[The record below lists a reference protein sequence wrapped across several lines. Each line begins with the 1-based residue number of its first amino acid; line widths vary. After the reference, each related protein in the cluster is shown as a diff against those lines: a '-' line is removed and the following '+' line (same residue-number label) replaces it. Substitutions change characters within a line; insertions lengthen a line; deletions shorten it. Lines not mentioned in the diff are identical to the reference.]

1 MSDRSTFDGFL
12 LIGSIF
18 YSGHKIVED
27 PIRGVFDKS
36 KAEQLINLQ
45 EEMEDTFRIRG
56 MLDVVSEGNEA
67 IIRYID
73 FVADKTDKPFILDGY
88 MEARIAGLK
97 YAHEIGIMDRIIYNS
112 ISTMNTSEEIRVM
125 KECGVKNA
133 IIFCYDPS
141 YTLPFRRLILLTEK
155 GLLKRAEE
163 VGVKNILIDVVPT
176 DLKSLGSVIEALLLI
191 KSTYEYP
198 VGCGPANFSYYLS
211 DFLKEE
217 IDITTIVS
225 SVDAVSHLFSDFL
238 FYGPI
243 ERAKIAFGC
252 ASILEEV
259 KGGLSNEM
267 HSLMVKG

>member
-1 MSDRSTFDGFL
+1 MDVRSALGRFL

-27 PIRGVFDKS
+27 PIRGIFDKS

-45 EEMEDTFRIRG
+45 EEMEDVFGIG
-56 MLDVVSEGNEA
+56 GILDVVSEGKEA
-67 IIRYID
+67 IVRYID

-88 MEARIAGLK
+88 VDARIVGLK
-97 YAHEIGIMDRIIYNS
+97 YAHEIGIMDRVIYNS
-112 ISTMNTSEEIRVM
+112 ISTMNTSEEIKTM
-125 KECGVKNA
+125 KECGIKNA

-141 YTLPFRRLILLTEK
+141 YTPPFKRLILLTEK

-191 KSTYEYP
+191 KSTYSYP
-198 VGCGPANFSYYLS
+198 TGCGPANVSYYLS

-217 IDITTIVS
+217 IDIATIVS
-225 SVDAVSHLFSDFL
+225 SVNAVSHLFSDFL

-252 ASILEEV
+252 AYILEEV
-259 KGGLSNEM
+259 REGLSSEM
-267 HSLMVKG
+267 HRLMVKP